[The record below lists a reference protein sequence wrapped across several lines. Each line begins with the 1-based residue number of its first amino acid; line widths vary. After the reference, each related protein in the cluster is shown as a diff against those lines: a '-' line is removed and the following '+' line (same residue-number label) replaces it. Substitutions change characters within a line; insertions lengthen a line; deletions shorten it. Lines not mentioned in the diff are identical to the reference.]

1 MKVFT
6 SKIKTI
12 AFTGKESTRTKI
24 VLDNKVLEQVRD
36 FSYVGEIWDSLGS
49 DYEEYYLLGWDVVW

>member
-12 AFTGKESTRTKI
+12 AFTGREPIRTRI
-24 VLDNKVLEQVRD
+24 VVDNKVLEDVRD
-36 FSYVGEIWDSLGS
+36 FSYVGEIWASLGS
-49 DYEEYYLLGWDVVW
+49 EYEEYYLLGWDAM